1 VIHGERRDVLLDSG
15 AVSALARDRKL
26 LEGYLRLVE
35 EDFDGAIRIPQP
47 VLGEVYTGEARYDV
61 VLDRLINELCA
72 KENIIEPLTDALAKR
87 AGALRHKS
95 LKIDDR
101 IEVVDAFVVAIA
113 ETLSH
118 RCPIVIL
125 TGDVNHINVLVGQT
139 RRKNIAVEL
148 VG

>member
-1 VIHGERRDVLLDSG
+1 VTKRTRRDVLLDSG

-26 LEGYLRLVE
+26 LDAYLRLVE
-35 EDFDGAIRIPQP
+35 EDFDGGIRIPQP
-47 VLGEVYTGEARYDV
+47 VLGEVYRGEPRNDV

-72 KENIIEPLTDALAKR
+72 KENIIEPLTDGLAKR

-95 LKIDDR
+95 LKVDKD
-101 IEVVDAFVVAIA
+101 IEMVDAFVVAIA
-113 ETLSH
+113 EILSR

-125 TGDVNHINVLVGQT
+125 TGDVKHISVLVSKTGC
-139 RRKNIAVEL
+139 KNIDVEL